1 LNISRGSACA
11 ADAEAPNRF
20 CQNRPMTWLSLF
32 QFFAKAES
40 GAANSFVGK
49 EAKGSAEQS
58 IVTYV
63 TEARPAG

>member
-1 LNISRGSACA
+1 
-11 ADAEAPNRF
+11 
-20 CQNRPMTWLSLF
+20 MTWLSLF